1 MSDIIGPVH
10 HKRHTSLASRT
21 PLRNRPCIPASP
33 RQRPHNLL
41 PAPLLRAATAEP
53 EPCPPPR
60 QSRGISVAAPIIS
73 LIGHPSLP
81 LLDLDGPRVAGFYH
95 TAMTSRGVV

>member
-10 HKRHTSLASRT
+10 HKRHTSLASHT

-33 RQRPHNLL
+33 RQQPHNLL

-53 EPCPPPR
+53 EPCLPPR
-60 QSRGISVAAPIIS
+60 QSRGIPVAAPVIS

-81 LLDLDGPRVAGFYH
+81 LLDLDRPRVAGFYR